1 MPSADGRM
9 RVLLD
14 GRKLKDGGIGVY
26 TENLITGLLE
36 VGGVD
41 LTVLYRDES
50 CRDAAYAKDVAWIRE
65 DARSYSVDEL
75 LFLSGRIDFSRFD
88 IFHTPHYMVPYRVP
102 VPTVVTIH
110 DLIHITHPERFYY
123 PWIARALIRS
133 AVSRAD
139 SVLAVSR
146 HTRQGVLE
154 LTGVS
159 ESKVLH
165 VPNAISERLRVAES
179 GSFVHGDSHP
189 YLFALFSNVKPHK
202 GLQDLLV
209 AYREFREGRR
219 WEEFS
224 PRCPKLFLAG
234 YGIETLL
241 NTSEGNAMLEGVE
254 GVRLA
259 GALSDS
265 DLRAALRG
273 ALALV
278 VPSLVEGFCLPAIEA
293 QSVGTPVVCRPV
305 PALKEIVAEQDVV
318 AESFSVES
326 FAAALEHGVLAGL
339 SSHREVPQAHLDL
352 YSCRTIAARVKAAY
366 EQVLASRRNV

>member
-1 MPSADGRM
+1 
-9 RVLLD
+9 VLLD

-41 LTVLYRDES
+41 LTVLYRDEKS
-50 CRDAAYAKDVAWIRE
+50 RHAAYAKDVAWIQD
-65 DARSYSVDEL
+65 DARSYSLDEL
-75 LFLSGRIDFSRFD
+75 LLLSGRIDFSRFD

-123 PWIARALIRS
+123 PWIARGLIRS
-133 AVSRAD
+133 AVRRAD
-139 SVLAVSR
+139 SVLTVSR

-154 LTGVS
+154 LTGAS
-159 ESKVLH
+159 ESKVLY
-165 VPNAISERLRVAES
+165 VPNAISEKLHMDES
-179 GSFVHGDSHP
+179 RPLFQGDSHP
-189 YLFALFSNVKPHK
+189 YFFALFSNVKPHK
-202 GLQDLLV
+202 GLKDLLA

-219 WEEFS
+219 WEELS
-224 PRCPKLFLAG
+224 PRCPKLLLAG

-241 NTSEGNAMLEGVE
+241 NTSEGNALLEGVE

-265 DLRAALRG
+265 DLRAALHG
-273 ALALV
+273 AVALV

-305 PALKEIVAEQDVV
+305 PALKEIVTEQDVV
-318 AESFSVES
+318 AESFSVQS
-326 FAAALEHGVLAGL
+326 FAAALEQGVLSGL
-339 SSHREVPQAHLDL
+339 SSHRQVPQAHLDL
-352 YSCRTIAARVKAAY
+352 YSCRTIAARVKAEY
-366 EQVLASRRNV
+366 ERVLASRRSV

>member
-1 MPSADGRM
+1 M

-41 LTVLYRDES
+41 LTLLYRDES
-50 CRDAAYAKDVAWIRE
+50 CRDASYADDVTWIRD
-65 DARSYSVDEL
+65 DARLYSVDEL
-75 LFLSGRIDFSRFD
+75 LFLAGRIDFSRFD

-123 PWIARALIRS
+123 PWVARALIRS
-133 AVSRAD
+133 AVRRAD
-139 SVLAVSR
+139 TVLAVSR
-146 HTRQGVLE
+146 HTREGVLG
-154 LTGVS
+154 LTGAP
-159 ESKVLH
+159 ESKVVH
-165 VPNAISERLRVAES
+165 IPNALSERLRGDERRQP
-179 GSFVHGDSHP
+179 VHGDTHP

-202 GLQDLLV
+202 GLKDLLL

-234 YGIETLL
+234 YGIENLL
-241 NTSEGNAMLEGVE
+241 DTSEGNALLEGVE
-254 GVRLA
+254 GVRIA
-259 GALSDS
+259 GRLSDS
-265 DLRAALRG
+265 ELRTALRG
-273 ALALV
+273 SLALV
-278 VPSLVEGFCLPAIEA
+278 VPSLVEGFCLPALEA

-305 PALKEIVAEQDVV
+305 PALRELVTENDIV
-318 AESFSVES
+318 AESFSVGS
-326 FAAALEHGVLAGL
+326 LVTALERGVLAGM
-339 SSHREVPQAHLDL
+339 S
-352 YSCRTIAARVKAAY
+352 SCRQIPQSHVELFSCRSLAARVKLEYQRAIS
-366 EQVLASRRNV
+366 SRRGV